1 MKLVIRT
8 VVFHIFCIVIFTYLY
23 LYLSNHFQNGQE
35 GFNNKTKPKTLIDFL
50 LLSTTI
56 QAGVGISDLF
66 PISYYGKLLVIA
78 QQFILILTHVITLYI
93 FTL

>member
-8 VVFHIFCIVIFTYLY
+8 VVFHALCIVFFTYIY
-23 LYLSNHFQNGQE
+23 LYLSKHFKNAQE
-35 GFNNKTKPKTLIDFL
+35 EFNNTKQTTFIDFL

-56 QAGVGISDLF
+56 QAGVGFSNLF
-66 PISYYGKLLVIA
+66 PISYYAKLTVII
-78 QQFILILTHVITLYI
+78 QQLIIILTHVITLYI

>member
-8 VVFHIFCIVIFTYLY
+8 VVFHTLCIVIFTYLY
-23 LYLSNHFQNGQE
+23 LYLSNHFQNE
-35 GFNNKTKPKTLIDFL
+35 KEDFNNTKQKSFIDFL

-56 QAGVGISDLF
+56 QAGVGFSNLF
-66 PISYYGKLLVIA
+66 PISYYGKIAVIV
-78 QQFILILTHVITLYI
+78 QQIITILTHVITLYI

>member
-1 MKLVIRT
+1 MKIVIRT
-8 VVFHIFCIVIFTYLY
+8 FFFHCICIILFAYLY
-23 LYLSNHFQNGQE
+23 LYLSNHFQNE
-35 GFNNKTKPKTLIDFL
+35 KDVNEKYRSFIDFL

-66 PISYYGKLLVIA
+66 PISFYSKIA
-78 QQFILILTHVITLYI
+78 IIIQQFLMILTHVITLYI

>member
-1 MKLVIRT
+1 MKIVLRT
-8 VVFHIFCIVIFTYLY
+8 VFFHVICIILFAYIY
-23 LYLSNHFQNGQE
+23 LYLSNHFQSGKEEKNIKYKS
-35 GFNNKTKPKTLIDFL
+35 FIDFL

-66 PISYYGKLLVIA
+66 PISFYSKIAVII
-78 QQFILILTHVITLYI
+78 QQFLMILTHIITLYV